1 MTETKSEQS
10 TKPLTM
16 AKLSIKRND
25 SPSEPCKDLDTSSE
39 VLKKRHSTS
48 DLTEFSM
55 EQIESDGSND
65 LCAQHQSSLLLH
77 RPDIHTLGGSEEF
90 SCVPNEQGQLPA
102 LDLPKR
108 AISECLLPSE
118 MSRLELGRAERAAN
132 KKSVSWA
139 NIEFKHHAVV
149 LGDNPSVSSG
159 PPVALGP
166 ELLHIDS
173 IPVSDYEASRPPRRE
188 KFQMALPRMTREDM
202 LKNHGYGRADF
213 RHAEQQINKIK
224 KNRKASASATLWE
237 KLRHATTH
245 PSSRFVNKLK
255 SLNLDDPL
263 A

>member
-90 SCVPNEQGQLPA
+90 SCVPNEQGLPA